1 MEHSISPTLPVRTP
15 RGTFRLLGGPWL
27 VPRHRPRPDIVLLH
41 GRPLGRPLGGLGRPL
56 GRPGCLRP
64 GVGLSGRVQGGLGAG
79 PGLGGGG
86 LQVVLVMAGVGEVL
100 LSTADIEI

>member
-1 MEHSISPTLPVRTP
+1 MKMEHSISPTLPVRTP
-15 RGTFRLLGGPWL
+15 RGTFGLLGGPWL

-56 GRPGCLRP
+56 GRPRWLP
-64 GVGLSGRVQGGLGAG
+64 GVRLSGRVQAGLGAG

-86 LQVVLVMAGVGEVL
+86 LQVVLVMAGEGEGL
-100 LSTADIEI
+100 LRTAGI

>member
-1 MEHSISPTLPVRTP
+1 MKMEHSISPTLPVRTP
-15 RGTFRLLGGPWL
+15 RGTFGLLGGPWL

-56 GRPGCLRP
+56 GRPRWLP
-64 GVGLSGRVQGGLGAG
+64 GVGLSGRVQAGLGAG

-86 LQVVLVMAGVGEVL
+86 LQVVLVMAGEGEGL
-100 LSTADIEI
+100 LRTAGI

>member
-56 GRPGCLRP
+56 GRPGWLP
-64 GVGLSGRVQGGLGAG
+64 GVGLSGRVQAGLGAG
-79 PGLGGGG
+79 PGLRGGG
-86 LQVVLVMAGVGEVL
+86 LQVVLVMAGEGEGL
-100 LSTADIEI
+100 LRTTGI